1 MVHLWTPVVHGGALQ
16 PLLTASYLALWEVLA
31 EDPEGTFAA
40 HMHLHMAGTVSCLPL
55 QELLAEDPE
64 GEFTPALGPSPAQY
78 PRVINV
84 GIPGPAAQVPLWRR
98 SWRDKILPALARFK

>member
-1 MVHLWTPVVHGGALQ
+1 MTR
-16 PLLTASYLALWEVLA
+16 
-31 EDPEGTFAA
+31 
-40 HMHLHMAGTVSCLPL
+40 TVACLPL